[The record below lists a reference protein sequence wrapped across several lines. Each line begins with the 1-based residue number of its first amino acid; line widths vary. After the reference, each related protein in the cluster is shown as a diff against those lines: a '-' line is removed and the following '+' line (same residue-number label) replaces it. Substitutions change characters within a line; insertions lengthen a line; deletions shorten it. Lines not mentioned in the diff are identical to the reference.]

1 MHLVVGQHQVPPPV
15 RRCVGPAG
23 VQEIAARAQTSTM
36 QCNDIYIIYAKI
48 EESKDKDDKV
58 VVAPVE
64 EEAVP
69 GAGVGGDWLP
79 QQPRDGRQPRGLH
92 RGEVPRPRV
101 AQPAQLVRAG
111 DQLQAPV
118 LPGQWSQSHFQD
130 FEFIDIV

>member
-1 MHLVVGQHQVPPPV
+1 MDALQ
-15 RRCVGPAG
+15 
-23 VQEIAARAQTSTM
+23 
-36 QCNDIYIIYAKI
+36 I
-48 EESKDKDDKV
+48 EEHKNKDDEV

-118 LPGQWSQSHFQD
+118 LPCGYNPIFKILNSSILYRVKSPVHIQ
-130 FEFIDIV
+130 EK

>member
-1 MHLVVGQHQVPPPV
+1 M
-15 RRCVGPAG
+15 
-23 VQEIAARAQTSTM
+23 
-36 QCNDIYIIYAKI
+36 
-48 EESKDKDDKV
+48 
-58 VVAPVE
+58 E

-118 LPGQWSQSHFQD
+118 LPCQWSQSHFQD
-130 FEFIDIV
+130 FEFIDINRVKSNSSPYPGEVNTGRNLLF

>member
-1 MHLVVGQHQVPPPV
+1 MGPLVC
-15 RRCVGPAG
+15 RRLLQGHKSL
-23 VQEIAARAQTSTM
+23 Q
-36 QCNDIYIIYAKI
+36 I
-48 EESKDKDDKV
+48 EEHKYKDV
-58 VVAPVE
+58 EVIVAPVE

-118 LPGQWSQSHFQD
+118 LPCQWSQSHFQD